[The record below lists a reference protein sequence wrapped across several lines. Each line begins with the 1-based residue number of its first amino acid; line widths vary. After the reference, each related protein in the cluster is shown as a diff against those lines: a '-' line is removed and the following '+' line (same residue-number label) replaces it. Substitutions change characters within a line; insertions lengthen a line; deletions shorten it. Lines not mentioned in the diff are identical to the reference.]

1 MKLHNS
7 LRQAAGFTL
16 IELMVVI
23 AIMVTLASIAGT
35 AIYSH
40 LGAGDEAKC
49 RAQLEQLHQL
59 GIKYSQD
66 IAHPALLPTSGMD
79 DDEDTDTVNE
89 TDGWWISIA
98 PELDAVVFPRQMG
111 GKMKVSS
118 IFHCP
123 ADHRADIGSDSTFA
137 ADEKSVS
144 YVSWTDATEDP
155 ANPNSCI
162 RTTAKQRLDALPWL
176 SDGNPVKG
184 ESVIDADSFKK
195 MVMPAAE
202 RHSGKVMVVYAS
214 GTVKA
219 IEVEEDANA
228 EKLFKKIAPDLAKKA
243 EKEGKKGKKGK
254 KSRKAAAADDE
265 D

>member
-7 LRQAAGFTL
+7 IRRAAGFTL

-40 LGAGDEAKC
+40 MGAGDEAKC

-66 IAHPALLPTSGMD
+66 ITHSALLPTSGMD
-79 DDEDTDTVNE
+79 DNEDTDTVDE
-89 TDGWWISIA
+89 SEGWWISVA
-98 PELDAVVFPRQMG
+98 PELDAVVFPRQAG
-111 GKMKVSS
+111 GKMKISS

-123 ADHRADIGSDSTFA
+123 ADTRADIGSDSTFV

-144 YVSWTDATEDP
+144 YVSWTDASEDP
-155 ANPNSCI
+155 ENPNSCI

-184 ESVIDADSFKK
+184 ESVTDVDSFKK

-202 RHSGKVMVVYAS
+202 RHGDKVLVVYAS

-219 IEVEEDANA
+219 VEIEEDADA
-228 EKLFKKIAPDLAKKA
+228 DKLFKKIAPDLASKA
-243 EKEGKKGKKGK
+243 AKNKKGKKNRR
-254 KSRKAAAADDE
+254 SRKAADDE

>member
-1 MKLHNS
+1 MNLHNS
-7 LRQAAGFTL
+7 VRRAAGFTL
-16 IELMVVI
+16 IELLVVI
-23 AIMVTLASIAGT
+23 AILVTLASVAGT

-40 LGAGDEAKC
+40 MGVGDESKC
-49 RAQLEQLHQL
+49 RAHLEQLHQL

-66 IAHPALLPTSGMD
+66 ISHSGLLPTSGME
-79 DDEDTDTVNE
+79 DDEDTETVNE
-89 TDGWWISIA
+89 NEGWWISVA
-98 PELDAVVFPRQMG
+98 PELDAVVFPRQAG
-111 GKMKVSS
+111 GKMKISS

-123 ADHRADIGSDSTFA
+123 ADTRADIGSDSTFV

-144 YVSWTDATEDP
+144 YVSWTDASEDP
-155 ANPNSCI
+155 ENPNSCI

-184 ESVIDADSFKK
+184 ESVTDVDSFKK

-202 RHSGKVMVVYAS
+202 RHGDKVLVVYAS

-219 IEVEEDANA
+219 VEIEEDADA
-228 EKLFKKIAPDLAKKA
+228 DKLFKKIAPDLASKA
-243 EKEGKKGKKGK
+243 AKNKKGKKNRR
-254 KSRKAAAADDE
+254 SRKAADDE